1 MKKNTWFNGRLGTVL
16 SAAGL
21 LGLAS
26 LHPCL
31 ADVAHPVH
39 PTQAAHPAKTSHK
52 SGSGIQIQ
60 STVNRL
66 GGDSVEVLLRIE
78 GVNAADG
85 ATISYTLS
93 GAGQITAQEKDP
105 LPAGQVA
112 TRRVTVRLA
121 PGDEPYLN
129 VFTRQAD
136 RSSVIS
142 VALDKSSARKKAAP
156 AGSVTQDGTGRD
168 LIVMPGQL
176 RQ

>member
-1 MKKNTWFNGRLGTVL
+1 MKKNTWFNGRLGAVL
-16 SAAGL
+16 LTAGL
-21 LGLAS
+21 LGLSS
-26 LHPCL
+26 LHPCV
-31 ADVAHPVH
+31 ADVARP
-39 PTQAAHPAKTSHK
+39 AHANPAAKTSHK

-93 GAGQITAQEKDP
+93 GAGQITAQEKDL
-105 LPAGQVA
+105 LPAGQVT

-121 PGDEPYLN
+121 PGEEPYLN

-136 RSSVIS
+136 RSSVFSI
-142 VALDKSSARKKAAP
+142 ALDKSSARKKAAP

>member
-1 MKKNTWFNGRLGTVL
+1 MKQNTWFNGRLGTVL
-16 SAAGL
+16 TTAGL
-21 LGLAS
+21 IGLSS
-26 LHPCL
+26 LHTCI
-31 ADVAHPVH
+31 ADVARPAH
-39 PTQAAHPAKTSHK
+39 AAHANPTAETSHK

-93 GAGQITAQEKDP
+93 GAGQITAQEKDL

-121 PGDEPYLN
+121 PGEEPYLN

-142 VALDKSSARKKAAP
+142 IALDKSLARKKAAP
-156 AGSVTQDGTGRD
+156 AGPVTQDSTGRD

-176 RQ
+176 RK

>member
-21 LGLAS
+21 IGLSS

-52 SGSGIQIQ
+52 RGSGIQIQ
-60 STVNRL
+60 STVNRR

-85 ATISYTLS
+85 ATISYTLI
-93 GAGQITAQEKDP
+93 GAGQITAQEKDL
-105 LPAGQVA
+105 LPARQVS

-121 PGDEPYLN
+121 PGEEPYLN

-136 RSSVIS
+136 RSSVVSI
-142 VALDKSSARKKAAP
+142 ALDKSSARKRAAP
-156 AGSVTQDGTGRD
+156 AGSVTQDSTGRD

-176 RQ
+176 HK